1 MAINIGNP
9 HIVFFV
15 DDLKSID
22 IEKIG
27 PIIENDSLF
36 PEKVNLE
43 ICEVINKNKIK
54 IKVWERGAGITLAC
68 GSGACASLI
77 ASHKLG
83 LTENEA
89 EVVLSGGSLNIKW
102 NISSDNHVIMSGPIA
117 VSFLGDLSTLGA
129 NI

>member
-1 MAINIGNP
+1 M
-9 HIVFFV
+9 
-15 DDLKSID
+15 
-22 IEKIG
+22 
-27 PIIENDSLF
+27 
-36 PEKVNLE
+36 NLE

-54 IKVWERGAGITLAC
+54 IKVWERGAGLTLAC

-83 LTENEA
+83 LTEHEA

-102 NISSDNHVIMSGPIA
+102 NIASDNHVIMSGPIA
-117 VSFLGDLSTLGA
+117 VSFLGDLGTLGI